1 MSSVIAS
8 NIPSDVSPVKVRE
21 FFSFCGKITDLKPL
35 DDNGKVK
42 KYEVVFASPKA
53 VSTAL
58 LLSDAELENTFIKV
72 EEVPEITE
80 GETGL
85 APEQGGAAAAAAATT
100 TTTTEKDIKEEPV
113 LTGDKTYDEVDQEEK
128 PKYAIFAQLLAD
140 GYVISDQVIA
150 KGIEFDKK
158 NGVSSRFNEFITG
171 LDKKYVHSQDP
182 NSKVNQQLQ
191 KAQASYEKS
200 GIDQKLRKYFED
212 ATKLPLGLK
221 IHEYYKSFAKDVTDV
236 HQEAVRLANIKKRE
250 LEEKKQ
256 AESGSTTTETKDT
269 SIPQVQ

>member
-113 LTGDKTYDEVDQEEK
+113 LTGDKTYDEVDQEENQNTLFLHNCWQMDMLFPIKLLPRVLNLTRKMVFHLDSMNLLLDWIRNMSTRKILIVKSTNNCRK
-128 PKYAIFAQLLAD
+128 PKP
-140 GYVISDQVIA
+140 VM
-150 KGIEFDKK
+150 KK
-158 NGVSSRFNEFITG
+158 W
-171 LDKKYVHSQDP
+171 Y
-182 NSKVNQQLQ
+182 
-191 KAQASYEKS
+191 
-200 GIDQKLRKYFED
+200 
-212 ATKLPLGLK
+212 
-221 IHEYYKSFAKDVTDV
+221 
-236 HQEAVRLANIKKRE
+236 
-250 LEEKKQ
+250 
-256 AESGSTTTETKDT
+256 
-269 SIPQVQ
+269 